1 MMIFW
6 VAILLILIVIMVLK
20 GLWNIFMHKRLV
32 QLFPYQFEKDE
43 IEWNEEYA
51 ETLKEKAISKQ
62 EIDDFQLLKVLQK
75 CDFTYTNIGREY
87 MYGRMLSKQCDH
99 HLLEMMV
106 QRYQNPQIL
115 SDTLYHLYQLSK
127 EYDACLGLFQHSQVF
142 SLWEKRL
149 IMCLGFCPIVFIIMW
164 FFLGGLIFLPL
175 CIYAALMILLNTYY
189 SQRTKT
195 IVTETMSYCFM
206 IEALSHLVKH
216 RVFPEEDIQK
226 LKPMLKKAKTYTV
239 LARVIYKI
247 SKIDVFYFTQTIQS
261 FFMLSLHQYLI
272 LLKHQEDMES
282 YMLTFYEYLGTA
294 DVALSVRLVRER
306 YVTCLPELTQDK
318 QLSFVEAYHPLISN
332 PVKNSFSTTRSCMI
346 TGSNA
351 SGKST
356 FLKMIG
362 INMLMAKTLHTCFAD
377 EWKCYHYTIH
387 SAIHMKDDLTS
398 GDSYYVKEIKTLKAM
413 IDDVKEKDCMIF
425 IDEILRGTNEKERV
439 MISQA
444 ILTYLFQSSS
454 LILVTTHDL
463 SLVEKF
469 PWIDQYCFRDAIV
482 NNQLSC
488 DYKIHQ
494 GRCTVGNA
502 IALLE
507 IYGYDA
513 DIINAIRKPN

>member
-1 MMIFW
+1 M
-6 VAILLILIVIMVLK
+6 
-20 GLWNIFMHKRLV
+20 
-32 QLFPYQFEKDE
+32 
-43 IEWNEEYA
+43 
-51 ETLKEKAISKQ
+51 
-62 EIDDFQLLKVLQK
+62 
-75 CDFTYTNIGREY
+75 
-87 MYGRMLSKQCDH
+87 
-99 HLLEMMV
+99 
-106 QRYQNPQIL
+106 
-115 SDTLYHLYQLSK
+115 
-127 EYDACLGLFQHSQVF
+127 
-142 SLWEKRL
+142 
-149 IMCLGFCPIVFIIMW
+149 
-164 FFLGGLIFLPL
+164 
-175 CIYAALMILLNTYY
+175 
-189 SQRTKT
+189 
-195 IVTETMSYCFM
+195 
-206 IEALSHLVKH
+206 
-216 RVFPEEDIQK
+216 
-226 LKPMLKKAKTYTV
+226 
-239 LARVIYKI
+239 
-247 SKIDVFYFTQTIQS
+247 
-261 FFMLSLHQYLI
+261 
-272 LLKHQEDMES
+272 
-282 YMLTFYEYLGTA
+282 
-294 DVALSVRLVRER
+294 
-306 YVTCLPELTQDK
+306 PELTQDK

>member
-6 VAILLILIVIMVLK
+6 MAIILMLITVMVLK
-20 GLWNIFMHKRLV
+20 GLWNIFMHQRLV
-32 QLFPYQFEKDE
+32 RLFPYQFEKDD
-43 IEWNEEYA
+43 IEWNYEYA
-51 ETLKEKAISKQ
+51 KTLKEKAISQQ

-75 CDFTYTNIGREY
+75 CDLTYTNIGREY
-87 MYGRMLSKQCDH
+87 MYGRMLSKKCDYQ
-99 HLLEMMV
+99 LLETMV

-115 SDTLYHLYQLSK
+115 SDTLYHLYQLSH
-127 EYDACLGLFQHSQVF
+127 EYDSCLGLFRHSQVF
-142 SLWEKRL
+142 SLWEKRI
-149 IMCLGFCPIVFIIMW
+149 IMCLAFCPMLFLVLW
-164 FFLGGLIFLPL
+164 FFLGSLIFLPL
-175 CIYAALMILLNTYY
+175 CIYVALMILLNTYW

-216 RVFPEEDIQK
+216 HVFPKEDLQT
-226 LKPMLKKAKTYTV
+226 LQPMLKKAKRYTV

-247 SKIDVFYFTQTIQS
+247 SQIDVFYLTQTIQS

-272 LLKHQEDMES
+272 LLKHQKEMES
-282 YMLTFYEYLGTA
+282 YMLTFYEYIGTA
-294 DVALSVRLVRER
+294 DMALSVLLLRER
-306 YVTCLPELTQDK
+306 YATCLPEITQEK
-318 QLSFVEAYHPLISN
+318 QLSFVEAYHPLIQN
-332 PVKNSFSTTRSCMI
+332 PVKNSFSTTHSCMI

-362 INMLMAKTLHTCFAD
+362 INMIMAKTLHTCFAD
-377 EWKCYHYTIH
+377 EWKYYHLTIH
-387 SAIHMKDDLTS
+387 SAIHMKDDLSS
-398 GDSYYVKEIKTLKAM
+398 GDSYYVKEIKTLKLM
-413 IDDVKEKDCMIF
+413 IDDAKKEDCLIF

-454 LILVTTHDL
+454 LVIVTTHDL

-469 PWIDQYCFRDAIV
+469 PQIDQYCFRDTIV
-482 NNQLSC
+482 DNQLSC
-488 DYKIHQ
+488 DYKIHH

-502 IALLE
+502 IALLQ
-507 IYGYDA
+507 IYGYDPQIL
-513 DIINAIRKPN
+513 DTLRKPN